1 MKQHKDNMKKRII
14 TVVAC
19 ILLLVGIVCWQ
30 VMPPSYSRII
40 ESNWGITLPWKAR
53 LTEIYEKDSGASFH
67 GDGVRYH
74 VFSYKYEDYI
84 DLMFAWPPTEY
95 PTNYY
100 ATTSEAAEAWLDEI
114 AVPAEERPDYAK
126 CSSWHK
132 SQEDNSEII
141 FFWDSEQNRLYIV
154 ENFI

>member
-1 MKQHKDNMKKRII
+1 LKKRNWLIA
-14 TVVAC
+14 VA
-19 ILLLVGIVCWQ
+19 ILLILFVAGISKLL
-30 VMPPSYSRII
+30 PSYSSTL
-40 ESNWGITLPWKAR
+40 EANWGISLPRRAR
-53 LTEIYEKDSGASFH
+53 LTEIYQKDSGASFH

-84 DLMFAWPPTEY
+84 DLMFAWPPNKY

-100 ATTSEAAEAWLDEI
+100 ATTSEASEAWLDEI
-114 AVPAEERPDYAK
+114 AVPAEERPDYSK

>member
-1 MKQHKDNMKKRII
+1 MKKRNWLIA
-14 TVVAC
+14 VA
-19 ILLLVGIVCWQ
+19 ILLILFVAGISKLL
-30 VMPPSYSRII
+30 PSYSSTL
-40 ESNWGITLPWKAR
+40 EANWVISLPRRAR
-53 LTEIYEKDSGASFH
+53 LTEIYQKDSGASFH

-84 DLMFAWPPTEY
+84 DLMFAWPPNKY

-100 ATTSEAAEAWLDEI
+100 ATTSEASEAWLDEI
-114 AVPAEERPDYAK
+114 AVPAEERPDYSK

>member
-1 MKQHKDNMKKRII
+1 MKKRII

>member
-1 MKQHKDNMKKRII
+1 MKKR
-14 TVVAC
+14 VVIFLLCA
-19 ILLLVGIVCWQ
+19 LLLVGIVCWH
-30 VMPPSYSRII
+30 VMPPSYSRTI
-40 ESNWGITLPWKAR
+40 EANWGITLPWKAQ
-53 LTEIYEKDSGASFH
+53 LTEIYQQDSGASFH

-114 AVPAEERPDYAK
+114 AVPAEERPDYIK
-126 CSSWHK
+126 CSSWHT
-132 SQEDNSEII
+132 SQKDNSEII
-141 FFWDSEQNRLYIV
+141 FFWDSEQNLLYIV

>member
-1 MKQHKDNMKKRII
+1 MKKKRIVI
-14 TVVAC
+14 VIAVC
-19 ILLLVGIVCWQ
+19 ILVAFCCIGWRVF
-30 VMPPSYSRII
+30 SNYSRII
-40 ESNWGITLPWKAR
+40 EANWGITLPWKAR
-53 LTEIYEKDSGASFH
+53 LTEVYQQDSGPSFH

-74 VFSYKYEDYI
+74 VYSYKYEDYI

-95 PTNYY
+95 PTNFY

-114 AVPAEERPDYAK
+114 VVPAEERPDYAN